1 MENKNNIIIFS
12 IALLLSAII
21 LAFSI
26 KNIVS
31 TDGVVTVKG
40 SSQQYVVADK
50 VLWNI
55 SFVSV
60 GNDLD
65 IINNKIITDTD
76 KVKKFLK
83 KYALTDEEISL
94 GQLDFVDLDA
104 REYNTTK
111 APNRFIV
118 TQTIVIES
126 NNVNAVEKASKNL
139 LDLLQENVYLK
150 ENYNE
155 TKPMY
160 IFTKLD
166 DIKNT
171 MIEEA
176 IKKAE
181 SSAREFADNSNVKL
195 GKIKKANQGMFVIT
209 GKNKGDYNELYQ
221 KEKEVRVVS
230 TFEYYLK

>member
-55 SFVSV
+55 SFVSA
-60 GNDLD
+60 GNNLD

-83 KYALTDEEISL
+83 K
-94 GQLDFVDLDA
+94 
-104 REYNTTK
+104 
-111 APNRFIV
+111 
-118 TQTIVIES
+118 
-126 NNVNAVEKASKNL
+126 
-139 LDLLQENVYLK
+139 
-150 ENYNE
+150 
-155 TKPMY
+155 
-160 IFTKLD
+160 
-166 DIKNT
+166 
-171 MIEEA
+171 
-176 IKKAE
+176 
-181 SSAREFADNSNVKL
+181 
-195 GKIKKANQGMFVIT
+195 
-209 GKNKGDYNELYQ
+209 
-221 KEKEVRVVS
+221 
-230 TFEYYLK
+230 